1 MKAMILAAGE
11 GTRLRA
17 VTGGDIPKPMVDLG
31 EGPLLEHTIN
41 HIIDAGVEEIVIN
54 LHHRGDVIRDH
65 FGATWR
71 GTPLVYAEEDAL
83 LGTAGAVK
91 NVEDRFTE
99 PFLLVYGDVL
109 TDLNLDRFRTF
120 HLEHDAALTMLVY
133 EEDRESLPEASIVL
147 EDEGQVTRMIE
158 KPSPKQVERYADE
171 AWTNAGILCI
181 DPAVIDRIPKCFADW
196 GKDVLP
202 ALVAE
207 GQVYAYRLP
216 EDAYWHEVGT
226 PERYEKAVTDVAEGC
241 ILFKAGQRNE

>member
-11 GTRLRA
+11 GTRLRSI
-17 VTGGDIPKPMVDLG
+17 TGSDIPKPMVDVG
-31 EGPLLEHTIN
+31 AGPLLEHTIN

-65 FGATWR
+65 FGTSWR
-71 GTPLVYAEEDAL
+71 GTPIVYAEEDEL

-109 TDLNLDRFRTF
+109 TDLNLDRFRVF
-120 HLEHDAALTMLVY
+120 HREHDAALTMLVY
-133 EEDRESLPEASIVL
+133 REKKEDLPDASIVL
-147 EDEGQVTRMIE
+147 EDEGTVTRMIE
-158 KPSPKQVERYADE
+158 KPTPKQVERYADE
-171 AWTNAGILCI
+171 AWTNAGILCM
-181 DPAVIDRIPKCFADW
+181 DPAVIDRIPEGFADW

-207 GQVYAYRLP
+207 GQMYAYPLP
-216 EDAYWHEVGT
+216 DKAYWQEVGT
-226 PERYEKAVTDVAEGC
+226 PERYEKAVTDVAEGR
-241 ILFKAGQRNE
+241 IRFKAGQRNE